1 MKYLP
6 LGTTDESY
14 GWQLSAAI
22 WRLSRPE
29 ADGDSTTRYYVAPK
43 AHPDTGY
50 IYLPVDEGD
59 TQPVHA
65 QADVD
70 AILPLLTA
78 VEGDDRDALR
88 DPLEAAKGNRVT
100 VIDLFPATV
109 RANEIDSAD
118 WPEEEETL

>member
-6 LGTTDESY
+6 LGTTDEQY

-29 ADGDSTTRYYVAPK
+29 ADGDSSTRYYVAPK

-50 IYLPVDEGD
+50 IYLPVDEND

-70 AILPLLTA
+70 AILPLLTT

-88 DPLEAAKGNRVT
+88 DSLEAAKGSRVT
-100 VIDLFPATV
+100 VIDLFPAAI
-109 RANEIDSAD
+109 RENEIDGVA
-118 WPEEEETL
+118 WPKGEETA